1 MLQNFSLL
9 LLIVGF
15 ELLTAAC
22 GLGRG
27 YYSNRLLQRE
37 GEDAL
42 RCELDIGLFACRLNA
57 ATSASSGDRTDCRAF
72 ASAENSAEDGAR
84 SRSNANLGC
93 SVLAARSSFL
103 LAVIGFDVVP
113 L

>member
-1 MLQNFSLL
+1 MLQNLSLL

-37 GEDAL
+37 GQDAL
-42 RCELDIGLFACRLNA
+42 GSKLDVGLFACGLNA
-57 ATSASSGDRTDCRAF
+57 ATSASSGDRTDRRAF
-72 ASAENSAEDGAR
+72 TSAENSAEDGAR
-84 SRSNANLGC
+84 SRPNANLGC
-93 SVLAARSSFL
+93 CVLAA
-103 LAVIGFDVVP
+103 
-113 L
+113 